1 MANKKETDVV
11 LRFKMDGQVE
21 YKKTVKEINKEMNL
35 AATEYKNQVSA
46 MDKDATATEKLRAA
60 KQKLEKQLSLAEK
73 RTQLLREEYEK
84 SVQETGELSD
94 QSQKLYKQLL
104 ESETGENK
112 LRNALDETNEALKKQ
127 GDVSID
133 TAQKLQKIE
142 ETGEKIKGVGKGLT
156 AGLTVPLMAFG
167 AASLA
172 AFSEVDEALDTI
184 ITKTG
189 ATGEVADRLSQSF
202 ENVGSNTHLELQMVG
217 DAIGEVNTQFGFMDK
232 KLEESSDYVLKFAEI
247 NETDVSE
254 SAIFARKAI
263 EAYELSYDDLNMVLD
278 VTTKTA
284 QDTGQSVDKLFDAAV
299 KGAPQIKQM
308 GLSFAEGITLLGQ
321 FEQAGVDGTAALG
334 YLSKASVTYAKDGKS
349 LAVGLEETT
358 SKIKNAKS
366 DTEALTIASEVF
378 GTRGAAR
385 MMDAIKR
392 GTLDFEGLSE
402 AAKNSAGAVGTTFE
416 DTLDPIDRAN
426 MAMNN
431 AKLAMASVGESIQI
445 ALLPTFNAAIDLLQG
460 FKTWF
465 DSLDQGTKQ
474 FLVTLGMILIAVGP
488 VLVVFGSLLGSVTK
502 IAAGIRTLQSVW
514 MGMSAML
521 AANPFILVI
530 AGITLLIAALVL
542 AYNKVEWFRNGV
554 NAFFNGVKDVG
565 VMAFKFLGGYLT
577 SVFGGMIANFNNFK
591 NSGMRIFNGFI
602 EFITGVFTGNWTRA
616 WNGVKNI
623 FGGIFEGIA
632 ALAKSP
638 INAMITLINGFLGGL
653 NRIKIPKWVPKVG
666 GRGFNIPQ
674 IPYLAEGGHL
684 INGQAIVGEAG
695 PELLSA
701 KNGKT
706 TVTPLSDQEKRDGI
720 SGKYKG
726 NVTVEQHVHI
736 GQVDANNPSELNRL
750 NRKLEQASRQ
760 AIYNLGGVPT

>member
-112 LRNALDETNEALKKQ
+112 LRNALDETNDALKKQ
-127 GDVSID
+127 GDVSVD
-133 TAQKLQKIE
+133 TAEKLQKIE
-142 ETGEKIKGVGKGLT
+142 ETGEKIKSVGKGLT
-156 AGLTVPLMAFG
+156 AGLTAPLVAFG

-184 ITKTG
+184 IKKTG
-189 ATGEVADRLSQSF
+189 ATGKNADQLSDSF
-202 ENVGSNTHLELQMVG
+202 EKVGANTHMGLQTVG
-217 DAIGEVNTQFGFMDK
+217 EAIGEVNTQFGFMDK
-232 KLEESSDYVLKFAEI
+232 KLEESSDYLLKYADI
-247 NETDVSE
+247 NETDVSQA
-254 SAIFARKAI
+254 AISARKAI
-263 EAYELSYDDLNMVLD
+263 EAYELSYDDLNLVLD
-278 VTTKTA
+278 ATTKTS
-284 QDTGQSVDKLFDAAV
+284 QDTGQSVDDLMKKAID
-299 KGAPQIKQM
+299 GAPQIKRL
-308 GLSFAEGITLLGQ
+308 GLGFAEGVKLMGQ
-321 FEQAGVDGTAALG
+321 FEQSGIDASGALG
-334 YLSKASVTYAKDGKS
+334 YLSKASVTYAKDNKS
-349 LAVGLEETT
+349 LSEGLKET
-358 SKIKNAKS
+358 SEKIKNAKS
-366 DTEALTIASEVF
+366 DQEALNIATEVF
-378 GTRGAAR
+378 GTRGASK
-385 MMDAIKR
+385 MLDAIKR
-392 GTLDFEGLSE
+392 GTLSLDDLSD
-402 AAKNSAGAVGTTFE
+402 AAKNSAGIVGKTFE
-416 DTLDPIDRAN
+416 ETEDPIDKAQR
-426 MAMNN
+426 AMNN
-431 AKLAMASVGESIQI
+431 AKLAMANVGESIQI
-445 ALLPTFNAAIDLLQG
+445 ALLPAFNAAIDLLQG

-465 DSLDQGTKQ
+465 DTLDQGTKQ
-474 FLVTLGMILIAVGP
+474 FLLTLGMILIAVGP

-514 MGMSAML
+514 MGMSTML
-521 AANPFILVI
+521 ATNPFILVI
-530 AGITLLIAALVL
+530 AGIALLIAALVL

-565 VMAFKFLGGYLT
+565 VMAFKFLGGYLS
-577 SVFGGMIANFNNFK
+577 SVFDGMIANFNNFK

-602 EFITGVFTGNWTRA
+602 DFITGVFTGNWTRA

-632 ALAKSP
+632 AMAKSP

-666 GRGFNIPQ
+666 GRGFNIAQ
-674 IPYLAEGGHL
+674 IPYLANGGHL

-695 PELLSA
+695 PELLTSS
-701 KNGKT
+701 NGKT

-760 AIYNLGGVPT
+760 AIYDLGGVPT

>member
-35 AATEYKNQVSA
+35 AATEYKNQISA

-112 LRNALDETNEALKKQ
+112 LRNALDETNDALKKQ
-127 GDVSID
+127 GDVSVD
-133 TAQKLQKIE
+133 TAEKLQKIE

-189 ATGEVADRLSQSF
+189 ATGEVANRLSQSF

-349 LAVGLEETT
+349 LAAGLEETT
-358 SKIKNAKS
+358 NKIKNAKS

-431 AKLAMASVGESIQI
+431 AKLMMASVGESIQV
-445 ALLPTFNAAIDLLQG
+445 ALLPAFNAAIEMLQG

-488 VLVVFGSLLGSVTK
+488 VLVVLGSLLGSVTK
-502 IAAGIRTLQSVW
+502 IAGGIATLQGVW
-514 MGMSAML
+514 LKLCEFL
-521 AANPFILVI
+521 ALNPFVLVI
-530 AGITLLIAALVL
+530 AGIVLLIGALVL

-554 NAFFNGVKDVG
+554 NAFFNGIKDVG
-565 VMAFKFLGGYLT
+565 VMAFKFLGGYLS
-577 SVFGGMIANFNNFK
+577 SVFGGMIVNFNNFK

-602 EFITGVFTGNWTRA
+602 DFITGVFTGNWTRA
-616 WNGVKNI
+616 WDGVKNI

-632 ALAKSP
+632 AMAKSP

-726 NVTVEQHVHI
+726 NITVEQHVHI

-760 AIYNLGGVPT
+760 AIYDLGGVPT